1 MRIPLLSMFMTSPF
15 EGLQEHAEVI
25 KDCSWAFQEAV
36 ECQISYNCSRFD
48 SLRGNIIEMEREADA
63 IKRRIR
69 GHLPKGTLMPIDKFQ
84 LFRYLR
90 EQDSVLDAME
100 ETLDWLSVR
109 TEAAIPQELHK
120 DIFYL
125 VDTVLDP
132 VDELSNMVAE
142 ARKYFKTYQEAQRV
156 VVKGIIRTLRHQ
168 EREADRMEH
177 TIKAKVFNM
186 EVDPVTIFHIVR
198 LAEIIGSI
206 ADHAENAGD
215 MMRAMVAK

>member
-15 EGLQEHAEVI
+15 EGLQEHAEVV

-36 ECQISYNCSRFD
+36 ECHISYKCSRFD
-48 SLRGNIIEMEREADA
+48 FLRGDIIEMEREADA

-69 GHLPKGTLMPIDKFQ
+69 GHLPLGTLMPIDKFE

-100 ETLDWLSVR
+100 DTLDWLSVR
-109 TEAAIPQELHK
+109 SKAAIPEELHRS
-120 DIFYL
+120 IFDL
-125 VDTVLDP
+125 VDKVLDP
-132 VDELSNMVAE
+132 VDELSNMVME
-142 ARKYFKTYQEAQRV
+142 ARKYFKTYKETQRV
-156 VVKGIIRTLRHQ
+156 RVKDIIRQLREQ
-168 EREADRMEH
+168 EREADRMEY
-177 TIKAKVFNM
+177 TIKAKAFNM
-186 EVDPVTIFHIVR
+186 DADPVTIFHIVR

-215 MMRAMVAK
+215 MMRAMVAR

>member
-1 MRIPLLSMFMTSPF
+1 VRIPLLSMFMTSPF

-36 ECQISYNCSRFD
+36 ECHISYKCSRFD
-48 SLRGNIIEMEREADA
+48 SLRGDIIEMEREADA

-90 EQDSVLDAME
+90 EQDNVLDAME
-100 ETLDWLSVR
+100 ETLDWLSFR
-109 TEAAIPQELHK
+109 TEADIPEALHK
-120 DIFYL
+120 DIFTL

-132 VDELSNMVAE
+132 VEELSSMVAE
-142 ARKYFKTYQEAQRV
+142 ARQYFKTFEEAQRV

-168 EREADRMEH
+168 EREADRVEH

-186 EVDPVTIFHIVR
+186 AVDPVTIFHIVR

-215 MMRAMVAK
+215 MMRAMVAR

>member
-36 ECQISYNCSRFD
+36 ECHISYKCSRFD
-48 SLRGNIIEMEREADA
+48 SLRGDIIEMEREADA

-100 ETLDWLSVR
+100 ETLDWLSFR
-109 TEAAIPQELHK
+109 TEADIPEDLHK
-120 DIFYL
+120 DIFTL

-132 VDELSNMVAE
+132 VEELSSMVAE
-142 ARKYFKTYQEAQRV
+142 ARRYFKTFEEAQRV
-156 VVKGIIRTLRHQ
+156 VVKDIIRKLRHQ
-168 EREADRMEH
+168 EREADRVEH

-186 EVDPVTIFHIVR
+186 AVDPVTIFHIVR
-198 LAEIIGSI
+198 LAEIIGAI

-215 MMRAMVAK
+215 MMRAMVAR

>member
-1 MRIPLLSMFMTSPF
+1 VRIPLLSMFMTSPF

-36 ECQISYNCSRFD
+36 ECHISYKCSRFD
-48 SLRGNIIEMEREADA
+48 SLRGDIIAMEREADA

-156 VVKGIIRTLRHQ
+156 IVKGIIRTLRHQ

>member
-1 MRIPLLSMFMTSPF
+1 MFVSSPF

-69 GHLPKGTLMPIDKFQ
+69 GHIPKGTLMPIDKFQ
-84 LFRYLR
+84 LFRYLK
-90 EQDSVLDAME
+90 EQDSVLDSME
-100 ETLDWLSVR
+100 ETLDWISVR
-109 TEAAIPQELHK
+109 PNAAIPEELHK

-132 VDELSNMVAE
+132 VEELSSMVAE
-142 ARKYFKTYQEAQRV
+142 ARKYFKTYKEAQRV
-156 VVKGIIRTLRHQ
+156 IVKDIIRTLRLQ
-168 EREADRMEH
+168 EREADQVEH

-186 EVDPVTIFHIVR
+186 DVDPVTIFHIVR

>member
-1 MRIPLLSMFMTSPF
+1 VRIPLLSMFMTSPF

-36 ECQISYNCSRFD
+36 ECHISYKCSRFEP
-48 SLRGNIIEMEREADA
+48 LRGDIIEMEREADA

-90 EQDSVLDAME
+90 EQDNVLDAME
-100 ETLDWLSVR
+100 ETLDWLSFR
-109 TEAAIPQELHK
+109 TEADIPEALHK
-120 DIFYL
+120 DIFTL

-132 VDELSNMVAE
+132 VEELSSMVAE
-142 ARKYFKTYQEAQRV
+142 ARQYFKTFEEAQRV

-168 EREADRMEH
+168 EREADRVEH

-186 EVDPVTIFHIVR
+186 AVDPVTIFHIVR

-215 MMRAMVAK
+215 MMRAMVAR

>member
-36 ECQISYNCSRFD
+36 ECHISYKCSRFD
-48 SLRGNIIEMEREADA
+48 SLRGDIIEMEREADA

-69 GHLPKGTLMPIDKFQ
+69 GHIPKGTLMPIDKFQ

-109 TEAAIPQELHK
+109 PHAAIPEALHK

-132 VDELSNMVAE
+132 VDELSSMVAE
-142 ARKYFKTYQEAQRV
+142 ARKYFKTYREEQRV
-156 VVKGIIRTLRHQ
+156 IVKDIIRTLRLQ
-168 EREADRMEH
+168 EHEADHVEH

-186 EVDPVTIFHIVR
+186 DVDPVTIFHIVR

>member
-1 MRIPLLSMFMTSPF
+1 MFMTSPF

-36 ECQISYNCSRFD
+36 ECHISYKCSRFD
-48 SLRGNIIEMEREADA
+48 SLREDIIAMEREADA

>member
-1 MRIPLLSMFMTSPF
+1 MTSPF

-36 ECQISYNCSRFD
+36 ECHISYKCSRFD
-48 SLRGNIIEMEREADA
+48 SLRRDIIEMEREADA

-69 GHLPKGTLMPIDKFQ
+69 GHIPKGTLMPIDKFQ

-100 ETLDWLSVR
+100 ETLDWLAVR
-109 TEAAIPQELHK
+109 PDAAIPAELHK

-132 VDELSNMVAE
+132 VEELASMVAE
-142 ARKYFKTYQEAQRV
+142 ARKYFKTFKEAQRV
-156 VVKGIIRTLRHQ
+156 VVKNIIRTLRLQ
-168 EREADRMEH
+168 EREADQAEH

-186 EVDPVTIFHIVR
+186 DVDPVTIFHIVR
-198 LAEIIGSI
+198 LAETFGSI
-206 ADHAENAGD
+206 ADHAENTGD

>member
-1 MRIPLLSMFMTSPF
+1 MRIPLLSMFMASPF

-36 ECQISYNCSRFD
+36 ECHISYKCSRFD
-48 SLRGNIIEMEREADA
+48 SLRGDIITMEREADA

-156 VVKGIIRTLRHQ
+156 IVKGIIRTLRHQ